1 MALSVV
7 MAADLFRGIAQGDLE
22 RIARLFAERRYPK
35 GATIFE
41 RGDPG
46 EALYVVKE
54 GLVKLASHTG
64 RGTETILHLL
74 PPGALFGEILLSEQK
89 RVFTALAETDAVV
102 SVLPKQTLVQL
113 LSTVPAFSM
122 NIIRLLSQRLAKV
135 EMEFAGFGHTWSYH
149 RLAKVLLALGSQH
162 GVKTAKGTALT
173 LRLTHEELAN
183 LIGTTRETV
192 STQMGRF
199 RRTGLI
205 RREGKTLLLNDS
217 RLAKLAREEEPPK

>member
-7 MAADLFRGIAQGDLE
+7 TTTDLFQGLPQADLD
-22 RIARLFAERRYPK
+22 RIVRLFTERRYPK

-54 GLVKLASHTG
+54 GMVKLASHSG

-74 PPGALFGEILLSEQK
+74 PPGAVFGEILLSEHK
-89 RVFTALAETDAVV
+89 RAFTALAETDATV
-102 SVLPKQTLVQL
+102 SVLPKHALVQL

-122 NIIRLLSQRLAKV
+122 NFIRLLSMRLAKV

-149 RLAKVLLALGSQH
+149 RLAKVLMELGAEH
-162 GVKTAKGTALT
+162 GIKTPKGTVLS

-199 RRTGLI
+199 RRMGLI
-205 RREGKTLLLNDS
+205 RREGKALLLNVS
-217 RLAKLAREEEPPK
+217 RLAGITREEEPPE